1 MPFLREAQL
10 SIMTLLY
17 VLALLAAVVAGWRA
31 WRRLRYFLHVF
42 QLEGYKPPEFR
53 AWLRPRLVPL
63 VLAPSHGVGV
73 ALLLLAGLV
82 ATGWAAGLALF
93 GWALA
98 FASDRAYR
106 SARQK
111 KPLVFTSRM
120 KRLASAALAL
130 AAVPVA
136 LGTAGAFVD
145 GVAVGTVLFLLGWLA
160 ADLGAPLWVLL
171 AAALMKPVERSV
183 QNGFKRQAREKLAR
197 QTDLTVVGV
206 TGSYGKTSTKFILA
220 EILRQRFNTLATPG
234 SYNTPMGLC
243 LVVNDRLRPDHRVL
257 VLEYGIRYAGD
268 MDELTDLARPD
279 IAIVTSVGVAHLE
292 SMGSVENIAREKGK
306 LAEAVRPGGAV
317 VLNADDERVAAMA
330 QRVPPGT
337 RVWRV
342 STRGAAGADVTARD
356 IRYGPEGAAFTV
368 RDETGEEAEFQTQLL
383 GEHNVLNTLLG
394 VAVGRAMGLR
404 LRQMAHAL
412 DRVEPV
418 EHRLALRRQNGVTVI
433 DDAFNSNPVGARNA
447 VEILGQFEG
456 GRRVIVT
463 PGMIELGERQHAE
476 NRTFGEHIARNLRGE
491 GDLAVLI
498 GPTQTAPIR
507 EGLEAAGYPAE
518 RVRTFGSLFEA
529 QDFLKTVL
537 REGDVVLYE
546 NDLPD
551 QYDERA

>member
-1 MPFLREAQL
+1 M
-10 SIMTLLY
+10 ILLL
-17 VLALLAAVVAGWRA
+17 VLAALTALVAGWRA
-31 WRRLRYFLHVF
+31 WRRLRHFLHVF
-42 QLEGYKPPEFR
+42 QLEGYKPAEFR
-53 AWLRPRLVPL
+53 AWLRPRRVPL

-73 ALLLLAGLV
+73 ALLLLASLV

-98 FASDRAYR
+98 FASDAAYR
-106 SARQK
+106 SARPK

-120 KRLASAALAL
+120 KRLASAAAAL

-136 LGTAGAFVD
+136 LGTAVGLAS
-145 GVAVGTVLFLLGWLA
+145 GPAAGTVFFLLGWLA

-171 AAALMKPVERSV
+171 AAALMKPVERAV
-183 QNGFKRQAREKLAR
+183 QARYKRQAREKLA
-197 QTDLTVVGV
+197 QQADLTVVGV

-220 EILRQRFNTLATPG
+220 ELLRQRFNTLATPG

-279 IAIVTSVGVAHLE
+279 IAVLTSVGVAHLE

-306 LAEAVRPGGAV
+306 LLEAVRPGGAV

-330 QRVPPGT
+330 GRLPEGT
-337 RVWRV
+337 RLWRV
-342 STRGAAGADVTARD
+342 STRGAAGADITARD
-356 IRYGPEGAAFTV
+356 IRYGPEGASFTV
-368 RDETGEEAEFQTQLL
+368 RDEAGEEAAFRTRLL
-383 GEHNVLNTLLG
+383 GEHNVLNILLG
-394 VAVGRAMGLR
+394 VAVGREMGLR

-412 DRVEPV
+412 GRVEPV
-418 EHRLALRRQNGVTVI
+418 EHRLALRHEGGITVI
-433 DDAFNSNPVGARNA
+433 DDAFNANPVGARNA

-456 GRRVIVT
+456 GRRVVVT

-498 GPTQTAPIR
+498 GPAQTAPIR
-507 EGLEAAGYPAE
+507 EGLEAAGYPPE
-518 RVRTFGSLFEA
+518 RVKTFTSLFEA

-551 QYDERA
+551 QYDEGA